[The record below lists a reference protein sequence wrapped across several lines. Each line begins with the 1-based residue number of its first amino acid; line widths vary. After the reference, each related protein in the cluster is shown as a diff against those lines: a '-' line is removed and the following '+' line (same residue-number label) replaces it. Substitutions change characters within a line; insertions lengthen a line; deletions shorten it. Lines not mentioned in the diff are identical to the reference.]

1 MPLLLSLETS
11 TDVCSVAVH
20 DNGKLL
26 AIAEVHIGQAHAA
39 KLASLIKEVMAIS
52 GSAMADLGAVAVSAG
67 PGSYTGLRIGTS
79 TGKGLCYALAIPLVS
94 VGTLDLMAA
103 AMRGA
108 RPENAILCPMI
119 DARRMEVY
127 CALYD
132 PLGRSTTAVE
142 AKVID
147 EHSFTDQ
154 LKDGPVIFGG
164 NGSDKCRGVIGHP
177 GALFLEG
184 IFPSAM
190 HLGALS
196 SQKLAEGKVE
206 DLMHFEPFYLKDFKA
221 KLPTNII
228 AQVVNKPA

>member
-26 AIAEVHIGQAHAA
+26 ATAEVHMGQAHAS
-39 KLASLIKEVMAIS
+39 KLASLIREVVAMS
-52 GSAMADLGAVAVSAG
+52 GLAMPDLAAVAVSAG

-79 TGKGLCYALAIPLVS
+79 TGKGLCYALAIPLIS
-94 VGTLDLMAA
+94 VGTLDSMAA
-103 AMRGA
+103 AMRGG

-132 PLGRSTTAVE
+132 SGGRRMTEVE
-142 AKVID
+142 ARVID
-147 EHSFTDQ
+147 EHSFADQ
-154 LKDGPVIFGG
+154 LKDGPMIFGG
-164 NGSDKCRGVIGHP
+164 NGADKCRGVIGHQ
-177 GALFLEG
+177 GAVFLEG
-184 IFPSAM
+184 IFPSAR
-190 HLGALS
+190 HLGTLG

-228 AQVVNKPA
+228 AQAANKPA